1 MINDDKLSIA
11 LKIGDIY
18 IYNINTFLILEIKII
33 MKDNS
38 ILIYYFYDMIIIEID

>member
-11 LKIGDIY
+11 LKIRDIY